1 MKTCESCVH
10 WDHAVGW
17 DDLEDY
23 TVARELGGYYDDPA
37 VLAVV
42 AENKGRWGSCERVTH
57 GWGNSQRAYV
67 MDASDYAATLHTRND
82 FGCVEHAERVPAD
95 TLEGEQ

>member
-1 MKTCESCVH
+1 MKTCESCQH
-10 WDHAVGW
+10 WDHTSGW

-23 TVARELGGYYDDPA
+23 TVARGLDADYDDA
-37 VLAVV
+37 SVLAVV
-42 AENKGRWGSCERVTH
+42 AENQGRWGSCRQVSH

-82 FGCVEHAERVPAD
+82 FGCVEQAERAGLT
-95 TLEGEQ
+95 TLEGKP